1 MISENQFQSKQT
13 EPKWKKG
20 AYIYDIMEKQ
30 LDPITTIIHGK
41 DVRGEKLCIIF
52 DRVTPQY

>member
-13 EPKWKKG
+13 ELEWKKG

-30 LDPITTIIHGK
+30 LDPITAIIHGK
-41 DVRGEKLCIIF
+41 DVRGAKLCILF